1 MCSIVKLKVAMA
13 NRLAILTLA
22 DGPRRNLIT
31 HELLKDMSAAIDEAM
46 SSDAVGAVLIE
57 AEGPDFS
64 AGVDLREMA
73 RLPSQPLEE
82 IEAQTR
88 PLKDLFSRLAQPVKP
103 VIVAVQGAAMGGG
116 CGLACLSSIT
126 LAADNAR
133 FACSEI
139 RLGQFPFLI
148 MPALRRAVGDRRAL
162 ELSLSGRTIG
172 AEEALS
178 LGLVHQVLPADR
190 LPAEARRLAQQ
201 IASSNPDALRIGMQ
215 AYHEC
220 TNLDIDT
227 ALEKNLKFRAMCIQS
242 PNAEEGIRAFLEKRR
257 PVWGG
262 VYRSVP

>member
-1 MCSIVKLKVAMA
+1 MTKLKVATA
-13 NRLAILTLA
+13 DRLAILTLA
-22 DGPRRNLIT
+22 DGMRRNLFT
-31 HELLKDMSAAIDEAM
+31 PELIEDLKAAVDEAM

-73 RLPSQPLEE
+73 LLPSQSLEE

-88 PLKDLFSRLAQPVKP
+88 PVKDLFSRLAKPVKP

-116 CGLACLSSIT
+116 CGLACMSSIT

-139 RLGQFPFLI
+139 RLGLFPFLI
-148 MPALRRAVGDRRAL
+148 MPAMRRAVGDRRAL

-178 LGLVHQVLPADR
+178 LGLVHQVLPAGR

-220 TNLDIDT
+220 TGMDVDT

-257 PVWGG
+257 PMWGG
-262 VYRSVP
+262 ANFHLKNE